1 MFARVLLG
9 MCLLSPLAASAKSD
23 VCDNPVNDA
32 AGMECMSAEIAKAD
46 AKLALYL
53 AAAKKRITQD
63 AATRLNLDTA
73 QNAWQAYREAQCG
86 DVYTYWG
93 QASYRHRASARCTL
107 ELTRQRTAAIWS
119 AYLTFMDST
128 PPILPKP

>member
-1 MFARVLLG
+1 MFARVLWA
-9 MCLLSPLAASAKSD
+9 MCLLSPMAASAKND

-32 AGMECMSAEIAKAD
+32 ADMECLAAEIGKAD

-53 AAAKKRITQD
+53 AAANKRVAMD
-63 AATRLNLDTA
+63 ATIRLNLDTA

-107 ELTRQRTAAIWS
+107 ELTQQRTADIWS
-119 AYLTFMDST
+119 AYLTFVDST

>member
-63 AATRLNLDTA
+63 ATT
-73 QNAWQAYREAQCG
+73 
-86 DVYTYWG
+86 
-93 QASYRHRASARCTL
+93 
-107 ELTRQRTAAIWS
+107 RTAAIWS